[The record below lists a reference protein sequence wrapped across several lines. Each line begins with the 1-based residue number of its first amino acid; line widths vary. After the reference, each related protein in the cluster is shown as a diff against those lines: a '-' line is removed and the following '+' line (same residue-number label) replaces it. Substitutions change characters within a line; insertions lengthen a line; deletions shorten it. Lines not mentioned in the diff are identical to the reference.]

1 MGSVRECFPPLEGN
15 RRRRPLDEYDTGVV
29 PHVGGGDALSDLHTK
44 LAHIQWRKHA
54 NNKSIRYEQ
63 RCWMSTIDFCI
74 FGVDY
79 CGSCAKRIDDANKL
93 ITKIVGEAVSRRVL
107 VHTKHYDTKYMLCA
121 VKHNKRSVA
130 TESDFACEKE
140 IVLGGL
146 NRETA

>member
-29 PHVGGGDALSDLHTK
+29 PHVGGGDTLSDLHTK

-74 FGVDY
+74 FCVDY
-79 CGSCAKRIDDANKL
+79 CGSCAKRIDDVHKL
-93 ITKIVGEAVSRRVL
+93 ITLNRR
-107 VHTKHYDTKYMLCA
+107 
-121 VKHNKRSVA
+121 R
-130 TESDFACEKE
+130 
-140 IVLGGL
+140 GGL
-146 NRETA
+146 EASSYIHETLRYEVHAVRGKAQ